1 MFDAYYAGP
10 ECGDQ
15 YAKTPQSVTFKCL
28 GKTHLYAAAVTADT
42 PDDAYDQLRQG
53 TPDALERSYRYAP
66 KRPMGAGDALL
77 QGDDPEVMLVRTRD
91 GCPSA
96 TSPPD
101 ARSSA
106 PEPAR
111 GGAPGRKPPAGARG
125 GHEHPVA

>member
-1 MFDAYYAGP
+1 MPVFDAYYAGP

-28 GKTHLYAAAVTADT
+28 GKAHLYAAAVTADT

-53 TPDALERSYRYAP
+53 TQMPSNAPTATRP

-125 GHEHPVA
+125 GA

>member
-1 MFDAYYAGP
+1 STWSSGTRGTTASVGSSTAPSSPSSHPSTNRRRGMPVFDAYYAGP

-66 KRPMGAGDALL
+66 KRPMGA
-77 QGDDPEVMLVRTRD
+77 
-91 GCPSA
+91 
-96 TSPPD
+96 
-101 ARSSA
+101 
-106 PEPAR
+106 
-111 GGAPGRKPPAGARG
+111 
-125 GHEHPVA
+125 